1 VSDQEAPLIEAR
13 QVTKTFGSRIRGGH
27 QTTALDDVSLT
38 IPAGQRVLAAV
49 AGESGSGK
57 TTLVWHL
64 MGMMHPTSGRVLYR
78 GRDLETGRRS
88 DRVNFHRD
96 VQAVFQDPFDA
107 YNPFYRVDHVLQIPV
122 HRLHLASDRTQAD
135 AMIREALERVGL
147 RPEDTLGRFPHQ
159 LSGGQRQRLM
169 VARAWLT
176 RPKVLLADEP
186 VSMVDASL
194 RATILG
200 ELRQLHEDLG
210 VAILYVTHDLTT
222 AYQLCRTI
230 LVLYRGAVVE
240 QGTVDEVIGKPKH
253 PYTQLLVS
261 SIPRVHGAQRWLD
274 TRAGETTQP
283 GRPSTGCRFAARC
296 PAVMDRCW
304 KEPPPLYRTEGGSLA
319 RCFLY
324 DGRPQVT
331 SEVAGRELVSVAG
344 PAARVPL
351 QSTDSREVTHG
362 AAADR

>member
-1 VSDQEAPLIEAR
+1 MPETESPLIEAR
-13 QVTKTFGSRIRGGH
+13 RVTKVFGSGIGGSR

-38 IPAGQRVLAAV
+38 IPAREPLLAAV

-64 MGMMHPTSGRVLYR
+64 MGMMRPTGGQVLYR
-78 GRDLETGRRS
+78 GRDLVARRRG
-88 DRVNFHRD
+88 DRVQFHRD

-107 YNPFYRVDHVLQIPV
+107 YNPFYRVDHVLRVPV
-122 HRLHLASDRTQAD
+122 QRLRLAPDRRQGELK
-135 AMIREALERVGL
+135 IREALERVGL
-147 RPEDTLGRFPHQ
+147 RPDDTLGRFPHQ

-194 RATILG
+194 RATILA
-200 ELRQLHEDLG
+200 ELRQLHQDLG
-210 VAILYVTHDLTT
+210 VSILYITHDLTT
-222 AYQLCRTI
+222 ARQLCRTI

-240 QGTVDEVIGKPKH
+240 QGAVDEVVSRPKH

-261 SIPRVHGAQRWLD
+261 SIPRVRGAQRWLD
-274 TRAGETTQP
+274 SKAGETTTSS
-283 GRPSTGCRFAARC
+283 RASAGCRFANRC
-296 PAVMDRCW
+296 PAVMERCW
-304 KEPPPLYRTEGGSLA
+304 RERPPLYRTEGGSLA

-324 DGRPQVT
+324 DGRPEVT
-331 SEVAGRELVSVAG
+331 SDDAGTELATTHPSPRDPSRKPAVSGDHVWH
-344 PAARVPL
+344 
-351 QSTDSREVTHG
+351 SR
-362 AAADR
+362 